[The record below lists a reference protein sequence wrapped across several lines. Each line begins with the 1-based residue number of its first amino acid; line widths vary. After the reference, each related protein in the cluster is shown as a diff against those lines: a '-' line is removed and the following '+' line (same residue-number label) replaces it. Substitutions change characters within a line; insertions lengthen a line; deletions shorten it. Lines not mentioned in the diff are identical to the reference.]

1 MITVNIDN
9 QNWKFKVQQEF
20 EKIGL
25 KLKKRSMILDECCKF
40 EIGSR
45 TFEFDK
51 NFTRWNGPKKI
62 LKTDASQFEF
72 DDEKF
77 KEYIDELNEK
87 KVERNSNR
95 AAFKFLKEYFT
106 IRLGGSLKNIHSSF
120 SNLETW
126 DYDFKMYSVSFN
138 MFNCRFTISKLFNYP
153 YDELNELELWDEE
166 YSFKIDAQTIGIFT
180 IEQILERLRNIRNS
194 YDKHFVEI
202 TESENKLKELKLEID
217 SAINFRDRDWYIN
230 EKLKLERDLFTNKE
244 QFKNQIKRKEFP

>member
-9 QNWKFKVQQEF
+9 QNWKFKVQQEL

-25 KLKKRSMILDECCKF
+25 KLKKNSMILDSSCKF

-51 NFTRWNGPKKI
+51 HFTKWNGPKKI
-62 LKTDASQFEF
+62 LQTDATQFKF

-77 KEYIDELNEK
+77 KEYVEELNEK

-120 SNLETW
+120 SNLETYEY
-126 DYDFKMYSVSFN
+126 DYKMYYISFN
-138 MFNCRFTISKLFNYP
+138 MFNCIFTISKNFKQSYE
-153 YDELNELELWDEE
+153 ELNELELWDEE
-166 YSFKIDAQTIGIFT
+166 YSFKIDAQTIGNFT
-180 IEQILERLRNIRNS
+180 IEQILERLRNISAS
-194 YDKHFVEI
+194 YDKHYEEI
-202 TESENKLKELKLEID
+202 TEAENKMKELKLEID

-230 EKLKLERDLFTNKE
+230 EKLKLERDLYMKKE
-244 QFKNQIKRKEFP
+244 QFKKQI